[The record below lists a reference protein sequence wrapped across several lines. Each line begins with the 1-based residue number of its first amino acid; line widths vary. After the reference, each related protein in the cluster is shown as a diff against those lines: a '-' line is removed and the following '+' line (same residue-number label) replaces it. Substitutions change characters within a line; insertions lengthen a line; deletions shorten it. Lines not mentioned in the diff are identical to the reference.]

1 MEIDWDKV
9 RENLN
14 KEQIPLEQ
22 RNEWDLFRDQ
32 VYFNENGEKEDDE
45 KEIEKN
51 IKAVDTRKKNLMK
64 SGADVDYWFVD
75 YVNKEPEVKLKDKEE
90 QRLIADKILQSLET
104 KDNVILEAPTGWG
117 KTGLAYQIYKQSG
130 KRVLILN
137 HSNVLLKQYMELLE
151 DNLKDECI
159 SIMGK
164 TNYKCFKNCNKN
176 VVEAKCDSKCP
187 WRDLP
192 TKFCEYYWRKDQVT
206 KRDLVISNYHQQL
219 LCSSEKY
226 DIVVCDE
233 CHNIE
238 KIIVD
243 YSTVVLS
250 QEIINRVRE
259 EFDFVKSKYKDEEAS
274 IYLKLSTLERLIME
288 INELNYKS
296 IFASFYETLKAL
308 LELLKQGETVL
319 QEYLSELINPYDR
332 YEKRNRN
339 HEYHED
345 YRYDNYVYEQNKETN
360 EYKLVP
366 LFISKEFKEAISK
379 ITNKLVLMSATVIN
393 PKNMAK
399 DLGLDWDKTE
409 YIELGSKVKKEN
421 RPIFSIPTCKI
432 SMKDQEFEQSPE
444 FENLCNKIID
454 LLRLHEKEGES
465 GFIYCNS
472 YKLSNMIYRGIL
484 GKTNY
489 SIYINSNS
497 RETKEVL
504 NQFLD
509 TSKKNRLLISCSF
522 AEGVNFNDDISR
534 FQIIPKIP
542 YMFLGSKRIA
552 LKNNLNNRWYVNK
565 AIEQIIQVAGR
576 SVRSPEDNAVTYIL
590 DSAFNRTY
598 LKYKEDYPSWFNEA
612 IQLL

>member
-1 MEIDWDKV
+1 MEIDWDKIKEELNNQEV
-9 RENLN
+9 EIVN
-14 KEQIPLEQ
+14 KESD
-22 RNEWDLFRDQ
+22 WDLFKDQ
-32 VYFNENGEKEDDE
+32 IYYKDGERTTDE
-45 KEIEKN
+45 QVIEEN
-51 IKAVDTRKKNLMK
+51 IKTVNKRKKNLMTTD
-64 SGADVDYWFVD
+64 ADVDYWFVD
-75 YVNKEPEVKLKDKEE
+75 YLDKEPEVILKDKEE
-90 QRLIADKILQSLET
+90 QKEIANRVLKSLET

-117 KTGLAYQIYKQSG
+117 KTGLAYQIFKQSG

-137 HSNVLLKQYMELLE
+137 HSNVLLKQYVDLLE
-151 DNLKDECI
+151 HNLKDDCI

-164 TNYKCFKNCNKN
+164 TNYRCFKNCNKN
-176 VVEAKCDSKCP
+176 VVEAKCDSGCP
-187 WRDLP
+187 WRDCP
-192 TKFCEYYWRKDQVT
+192 TNFCEYYWRKEQIQ
-206 KRDLVISNYHQQL
+206 KRNLVISNYHQQL
-219 LCSSEKY
+219 LCSSESY

-243 YSTVVLS
+243 YSTVVIS
-250 QEIINRVRE
+250 QEIINRIRE
-259 EFDFVKSKYKDEEAS
+259 EFDFIKSRYKDEEAS
-274 IYLKLSTLERLIME
+274 IYIKLSTLERAIME
-288 INELNYKS
+288 INETNYKS
-296 IFASFYETLKAL
+296 IFITFYETLKAL
-308 LELLKQGETVL
+308 LEMLKPGETVL
-319 QEYLSELINPYDR
+319 QEYLSELINPYER
-332 YEKRNRN
+332 YEKRVRN
-339 HEYHED
+339 NEYYEN
-345 YRYDNYVYEQNKETN
+345 YKYDNYIFEQNRETN

-366 LFISKEFKEAISK
+366 LFISKEFREAISRL
-379 ITNKLVLMSATVIN
+379 TNKLVLMSATVIN
-393 PKNMAK
+393 PENMAK
-399 DLGLDWDKTE
+399 DLGLDWNKTE

-421 RPIFSIPTCKI
+421 RPIYSIPTCKI
-432 SMKDQEFEQSPE
+432 SMKDQDFESSPE
-444 FENLCNKIID
+444 FGNLCNKIIE
-454 LLRLHEKEGES
+454 LLNLHEKEGES

-489 SIYINSNS
+489 HIYMNSNS

-542 YMFLGSKRIA
+542 YMFLGSKRISV
-552 LKNNLNNRWYVNK
+552 KNNLNNRWYINK

-576 SVRSPEDNAVTYIL
+576 SVRSPEDNAITYIL

-612 IQLL
+612 ISLL